1 MKLDSMKPPK
11 GSRRTPK
18 RVGRGPGSGLGKTSA
33 RGHKGQR
40 ARTGGT
46 SKVGFEGGQMPMAR
60 RLPKRGFKNPFRV
73 QFQPVNVGDL
83 KKFEANAAVDPAAL
97 RSAGL
102 ATRRGPVKV
111 LGHGAIDRPLTVRA
125 HAFSKAAADAIAAA
139 GGTVVVIE
147 TAEKA

>member
-1 MKLDSMKPPK
+1 MNLDSMKPPK
-11 GSRRTPK
+11 GSRRSPK

-73 QFQPVNVGDL
+73 EFQAVNVGDL
-83 KKFEANAAVDPAAL
+83 KKFEANAVVDPAAL
-97 RSAGL
+97 RAAGL
-102 ATRRGPVKV
+102 ATRRGAVKV
-111 LGHGAIDRPLTVRA
+111 LGGGA
-125 HAFSKAAADAIAAA
+125 
-139 GGTVVVIE
+139 
-147 TAEKA
+147 

>member
-11 GSRRTPK
+11 GSRRSPK

-73 QFQPVNVGDL
+73 QFQPVNLSDL
-83 KKFEANAAVDPAAL
+83 KQFDANAAVDPAAL
-97 RSAGL
+97 RAAGL

-111 LGHGAIDRPLTVRA
+111 LGNGAIDRPLTVRA

>member
-1 MKLDSMKPPK
+1 MNLDSMKPPK

-60 RLPKRGFKNPFRV
+60 RLPKRGFKNPFRME
-73 QFQPVNVGDL
+73 FQPVNVGDL
-83 KKFEANAAVDPAAL
+83 KRFEANSNVDPAAL
-97 RSAGL
+97 RDTGL

-111 LGHGAIDRPLTVRA
+111 LGGGSIDRPLTVNA
-125 HAFSKAAADAIAAA
+125 HAFSKTAAAAIAAA
-139 GGTVVVIE
+139 GGKAVVIE
-147 TAEKA
+147 TVEKA